1 MKQIKISSVQ
11 YEMLVALGKRWR
23 MKPEELI
30 TELIE
35 ENYKN
40 KNKRRKHFPQQVFL
54 MPVQT
59 MSLTQN
65 HFFLHVYHGTKTS

>member
-30 TELIE
+30 AELIE
-35 ENYKN
+35 ENYKR
-40 KNKRRKHFPQQVFL
+40 KTRR
-54 MPVQT
+54 
-59 MSLTQN
+59 
-65 HFFLHVYHGTKTS
+65 

>member
-11 YEMLVALGKRWR
+11 YEMLVAFGKRWR
-23 MKPEELI
+23 MKLEELI

-40 KNKRRKHFPQQVFL
+40 KNKR
-54 MPVQT
+54 
-59 MSLTQN
+59 
-65 HFFLHVYHGTKTS
+65 

>member
-1 MKQIKISSVQ
+1 MKQVKISSVQ

-35 ENYKN
+35 ENYKR
-40 KNKRRKHFPQQVFL
+40 KTRR
-54 MPVQT
+54 
-59 MSLTQN
+59 
-65 HFFLHVYHGTKTS
+65 